1 MRPCVQA
8 SIHLNKMKIETK
20 NLIKNYSLPKSAE
33 VKVLKGVNLLINS
46 GEKVALMGPSGAG
59 KSTLIHILG
68 LMDKPTSGEVLIDD
82 KDITAFTQGQLA
94 KMRNENIGFMFQFH
108 YLLADFT
115 VMENILMPVWDKRKE
130 KKEYALN
137 MLKIMG
143 LTDRANHM
151 PNELSGG
158 EQQRVA
164 LARALINN
172 PKILFADEPTGNL
185 DRQTGKLIE
194 SLMFDMCSK
203 LKTTLLVVTHSQEL
217 ANLAD
222 RQINIVDGKIC

>member
-1 MRPCVQA
+1 
-8 SIHLNKMKIETK
+8 MKLETK
-20 NLIKNYSLPKSAE
+20 NLTKNYIVPKSGE
-33 VKVLKGVNLLINS
+33 VKVLKGIDLLINS
-46 GEKVALMGPSGAG
+46 GEKVALTGPSGAG

-68 LMDKPTSGEVLIDD
+68 LMDKPTSGNVLIDGN
-82 KDITAFTQGQLA
+82 DITSFSPSKLA
-94 KMRNENIGFMFQFH
+94 KMRKENIGFVFQFH

-115 VMENILMPVWDKRKE
+115 VMENILMPVWDERKT

-137 MLKIMG
+137 MLETMG

-185 DRQTGKLIE
+185 DRKTGEKIE
-194 SLMFDMCSK
+194 TLMFEMCNK

-222 RQINIVDGKIC
+222 RQIKIVDGKIC

>member
-1 MRPCVQA
+1 MVNIINCF
-8 SIHLNKMKIETK
+8 MKIETK
-20 NLIKNYSLPKSAE
+20 NLTKNYIIPKSPD
-33 VKVLKGVNLLINS
+33 VKILKGIDLLIKS

-59 KSTLIHILG
+59 KSTLIHVLG
-68 LMDKPTSGEVLIDD
+68 LMDKPTSGQVLIDD
-82 KDITAFTQGQLA
+82 VDITSFSKAKLA
-94 KMRNENIGFMFQFH
+94 KIRHESIGFVFQFH
-108 YLLADFT
+108 YLLADFS
-115 VMENILMPVWDKRKE
+115 VLENVLIPVWNNKKK
-130 KKEYALN
+130 KKEYALE

-143 LTDRANHM
+143 LENRINHM

-185 DRQTGKLIE
+185 DRQTGEKIE
-194 SLMFDMCSK
+194 NLMFEICSR
-203 LKTTLLVVTHSQEL
+203 LKTTLLVVTHSQDL

-222 RQINIVDGKIC
+222 RQIKIIDGQIK

>member
-1 MRPCVQA
+1 
-8 SIHLNKMKIETK
+8 MKIETK
-20 NLIKNYSLPKSAE
+20 KLTKNYIVPKSGE
-33 VKVLKGVNLLINS
+33 VKVLKGIDLLIKS

-68 LMDKPTSGEVLIDD
+68 LMDKPTSGKVLIDD
-82 KDITAFTQGQLA
+82 TDITSFNQNKLA
-94 KMRNENIGFMFQFH
+94 KMRSENIGFVFQFH

-115 VMENILMPVWDKRKE
+115 VMENILMPVWNNRKQ

-137 MLKIMG
+137 MLETMG

-185 DRQTGKLIE
+185 DRQTGIIIE
-194 SLMFDMCSK
+194 NLMFDMCTK
-203 LKTTLLVVTHSQEL
+203 LKTTLLVVTHSPEL
-217 ANLAD
+217 ADLAD
-222 RQINIVDGKIC
+222 RQIKIVDGKIY

>member
-1 MRPCVQA
+1 
-8 SIHLNKMKIETK
+8 MKLETK
-20 NLIKNYSLPKSAE
+20 NLIKNYIVPKSGE
-33 VKVLKGVNLLINS
+33 VNVLKGIDLLINS

-68 LMDKPTSGEVLIDD
+68 LMDKPTSGTVLIDD
-82 KDITAFTQGQLA
+82 KDITSFSPAKLA
-94 KMRNENIGFMFQFH
+94 KMRKENIGFVFQFH

-115 VMENILMPVWDKRKE
+115 VMENILMPVWDNRKE

-137 MLKIMG
+137 MLETMG

-185 DRQTGKLIE
+185 DRQTGEKIE
-194 SLMFDMCSK
+194 NLMFDMCSK

-222 RQINIVDGKIC
+222 RQIKIIDGKIC

>member
-1 MRPCVQA
+1 
-8 SIHLNKMKIETK
+8 MKLETK
-20 NLIKNYSLPKSAE
+20 NLIKNYIVPKSGE
-33 VKVLKGVNLLINS
+33 VKVLKGIDLLINS

-68 LMDKPTSGEVLIDD
+68 LMDKPTSGNVLIDD
-82 KDITAFTQGQLA
+82 KDITSFSPAKLA
-94 KMRNENIGFMFQFH
+94 KMRKENIGFVFQFH
-108 YLLADFT
+108 YLLADFN
-115 VMENILMPVWDKRKE
+115 VMENILMPVWNDRKV
-130 KKEYALN
+130 KKESALN
-137 MLKIMG
+137 MLEIMG

-185 DRQTGKLIE
+185 DRQTGEKIE
-194 SLMFDMCSK
+194 NLMFEMCSK

-222 RQINIVDGKIC
+222 RQIKIVDGKIC

>member
-1 MRPCVQA
+1 MVNIINCF
-8 SIHLNKMKIETK
+8 MKIETK
-20 NLIKNYSLPKSAE
+20 NLTKNYIIPKSPD
-33 VKVLKGVNLLINS
+33 VKILKGIDLLIKS

-59 KSTLIHILG
+59 KSTLVHVLG
-68 LMDKPTSGEVLIDD
+68 LMDKPTSGQVLIDD
-82 KDITAFTQGQLA
+82 VDITSFSKAKLA
-94 KMRNENIGFMFQFH
+94 KIRHESIGFVFQFH
-108 YLLADFT
+108 YLLADFS
-115 VMENILMPVWDKRKE
+115 VLENVLIPVWNNKKK
-130 KKEYALN
+130 KKEYALE

-143 LTDRANHM
+143 LENRINHM

-185 DRQTGKLIE
+185 DRQTGEKIE
-194 SLMFDMCSK
+194 NLMFEICSR

-222 RQINIVDGKIC
+222 RKIKIIDGQIK

>member
-1 MRPCVQA
+1 
-8 SIHLNKMKIETK
+8 MKIETK
-20 NLIKNYSLPKSAE
+20 NLTKNYAVPKSSD
-33 VKVLKGVNLLINS
+33 VKVLKGIDLLINS

-68 LMDKPTSGEVLIDD
+68 LMDKPTSGQVLIDD
-82 KDITAFTQGQLA
+82 ADITGFSQTKLA
-94 KMRNENIGFMFQFH
+94 KMRQESIGFVFQFH
-108 YLLADFT
+108 YLLADFS
-115 VMENILMPVWDKRKE
+115 VLENILMPVWNNKNK
-130 KKEYALN
+130 KKEYALE

-143 LTDRANHM
+143 LEDRINHM

-172 PKILFADEPTGNL
+172 PKVLFADEPTGNL
-185 DRQTGKLIE
+185 DRQKKKKIE
-194 SLMFDMCSK
+194 NLMFEMCSK
-203 LKTTLLVVTHSQEL
+203 LKTTLLVVTHSREL

-222 RQINIVDGKIC
+222 RQIKMVDGQIK

>member
-1 MRPCVQA
+1 
-8 SIHLNKMKIETK
+8 MKLETK
-20 NLIKNYSLPKSAE
+20 NLTKNYIVPKSGE
-33 VKVLKGVNLLINS
+33 VKVLKGIDLLINS
-46 GEKVALMGPSGAG
+46 GEKVALTGPSGAG

-68 LMDKPTSGEVLIDD
+68 LMDKPTSGNVLIDD
-82 KDITAFTQGQLA
+82 KDITSFSPAKLA
-94 KMRNENIGFMFQFH
+94 KMRKENIGFVFQFH

-115 VMENILMPVWDKRKE
+115 VMENILMPVWNERKT

-137 MLKIMG
+137 MLETMG

-185 DRQTGKLIE
+185 DRKTGEKIE
-194 SLMFDMCSK
+194 TLMFEMCNK

-222 RQINIVDGKIC
+222 RQIKIVDGKIC

>member
-1 MRPCVQA
+1 MYNNIQ
-8 SIHLNKMKIETK
+8 NMKIETK
-20 NLIKNYSLPKSAE
+20 NLIKNYLIPKSKE
-33 VKVLKGVNLLINS
+33 VNVLKGINLLINS

-68 LMDKPTSGEVLIDD
+68 LMDKPTSGKVFIDD
-82 KDITAFTQGQLA
+82 TDITSFKQNKLA
-94 KMRNENIGFMFQFH
+94 KIRNENIGFVFQFH

-115 VMENILMPVWDKRKE
+115 VMENILMPVWNKRKE
-130 KKEYALN
+130 KKDYAMD
-137 MLKIMG
+137 MLETMG
-143 LTDRANHM
+143 LRDRINHM

-185 DRQTGKLIE
+185 DRQTGTLIE
-194 SLMFDMCSK
+194 NLMFDMCTK
-203 LKTTLLVVTHSQEL
+203 LKTTLLVVTHSPDL
-217 ANLAD
+217 ASLAD
-222 RQINIVDGKIC
+222 RQIKMIDGNIY

>member
-1 MRPCVQA
+1 
-8 SIHLNKMKIETK
+8 MKLETK
-20 NLIKNYSLPKSAE
+20 NLIKNYIVPKSGE
-33 VKVLKGVNLLINS
+33 VKVLKGIDLLINS
-46 GEKVALMGPSGAG
+46 GEKVALTGPSGAG

-68 LMDKPTSGEVLIDD
+68 LMDKPTSGNVLIDD
-82 KDITAFTQGQLA
+82 VNITAFTPTKLA
-94 KMRNENIGFMFQFH
+94 KMRKENIGFVFQFH

-130 KKEYALN
+130 KQEYAKS
-137 MLKIMG
+137 MLETMG
-143 LTDRANHM
+143 LTDRVNHM

-185 DRQTGKLIE
+185 DRKTGEKIE
-194 SLMFDMCSK
+194 NLMFEMCSK

-222 RQINIVDGKIC
+222 RQIKIVDGKIC

>member
-1 MRPCVQA
+1 
-8 SIHLNKMKIETK
+8 MKIETK
-20 NLIKNYSLPKSAE
+20 DLIKNYIVPKSGE
-33 VKVLKGVNLLINS
+33 VKVLKGIDLLINS

-68 LMDKPTSGEVLIDD
+68 LMDKPTSGKVLIDD
-82 KDITAFTQGQLA
+82 KDITSFSPARLA
-94 KMRNENIGFMFQFH
+94 KMRKENIGFVFQYH

-137 MLKIMG
+137 MLEMMG

-185 DRQTGKLIE
+185 DRQTGEKIE
-194 SLMFDMCSK
+194 NLMFEMCSK

-222 RQINIVDGKIC
+222 RQIKIVDGKIC

>member
-1 MRPCVQA
+1 
-8 SIHLNKMKIETK
+8 
-20 NLIKNYSLPKSAE
+20 
-33 VKVLKGVNLLINS
+33 
-46 GEKVALMGPSGAG
+46 
-59 KSTLIHILG
+59 
-68 LMDKPTSGEVLIDD
+68 MDKPTSGNVLIDD
-82 KDITAFTQGQLA
+82 KDITSFTPTKLA
-94 KMRNENIGFMFQFH
+94 KMRKENIGFVFQFH

-115 VMENILMPVWDKRKE
+115 VMENILMPVWNDRKI
-130 KKEYALN
+130 KKDYALN
-137 MLKIMG
+137 MLKTMG
-143 LTDRANHM
+143 LIDRANHM

-185 DRQTGKLIE
+185 DRQTGEKIE
-194 SLMFDMCSK
+194 NLMFEMCSK

-222 RQINIVDGKIC
+222 KQIKIVDGKIC

>member
-1 MRPCVQA
+1 
-8 SIHLNKMKIETK
+8 MKIETK
-20 NLIKNYSLPKSAE
+20 DLIKNYIVPKSGE
-33 VKVLKGVNLLINS
+33 VKVLKGIDLLINS
-46 GEKVALMGPSGAG
+46 GEKVALTGPSGAG

-68 LMDKPTSGEVLIDD
+68 LMDKPTSGNVLIDGN
-82 KDITAFTQGQLA
+82 DITSFSPAKLA
-94 KMRNENIGFMFQFH
+94 KMRKENIGFVFQFH

-115 VMENILMPVWDKRKE
+115 VMENILMPVWNERKT

-137 MLKIMG
+137 MLETMG

-185 DRQTGKLIE
+185 DRKTGEKIE
-194 SLMFDMCSK
+194 TLMFEMCNK

-222 RQINIVDGKIC
+222 RQIKIVDGKIC

>member
-1 MRPCVQA
+1 
-8 SIHLNKMKIETK
+8 MKIETK
-20 NLIKNYSLPKSAE
+20 NLIKNYTLPKSAE

-82 KDITAFTQGQLA
+82 TDITSFTQNKLA

-108 YLLADFT
+108 YLLADFS
-115 VMENILMPVWDKRKE
+115 VMENILMPVWNKRKE

-137 MLKIMG
+137 MLKTMG
-143 LTDRANHM
+143 LTDRADHM

-194 SLMFDMCSK
+194 NLMFDMCSK

>member
-1 MRPCVQA
+1 
-8 SIHLNKMKIETK
+8 MKLETK
-20 NLIKNYSLPKSAE
+20 NLTKNYIVPKSGE
-33 VKVLKGVNLLINS
+33 VKVLKGIDLLINS
-46 GEKVALMGPSGAG
+46 GEKVALTGPSGAG

-68 LMDKPTSGEVLIDD
+68 LMDKPTSGNVLIDGN
-82 KDITAFTQGQLA
+82 DITSFSPSKLA
-94 KMRNENIGFMFQFH
+94 KMRKENIGFVFQFH

-130 KKEYALN
+130 KQEYAKS
-137 MLKIMG
+137 MLETMG

-185 DRQTGKLIE
+185 DRKTGEKIE
-194 SLMFDMCSK
+194 TLMFEMCNK

-222 RQINIVDGKIC
+222 RQIKIVDGKIC

>member
-1 MRPCVQA
+1 
-8 SIHLNKMKIETK
+8 MKLETK
-20 NLIKNYSLPKSAE
+20 NLTKNYIVPKSGE
-33 VKVLKGVNLLINS
+33 VKVLKGIDLLINS

-68 LMDKPTSGEVLIDD
+68 LMDKPTSGNVLIDGN
-82 KDITAFTQGQLA
+82 DITSFSPSKLA
-94 KMRNENIGFMFQFH
+94 KMRKENIGFVFQFH

-115 VMENILMPVWDKRKE
+115 VMENILMPVWNERKT

-137 MLKIMG
+137 MLETMG

-185 DRQTGKLIE
+185 DRKTGEKIE
-194 SLMFDMCSK
+194 TLMFEMCNK

-222 RQINIVDGKIC
+222 RQIKIVDGKIC

>member
-1 MRPCVQA
+1 
-8 SIHLNKMKIETK
+8 MKIETK
-20 NLIKNYSLPKSAE
+20 NLTKNYIVPKAGE
-33 VKVLKGVNLLINS
+33 VKVLKGIDLLINS

-68 LMDKPTSGEVLIDD
+68 LMDKPTSGNVLIDD
-82 KDITAFTQGQLA
+82 KDITSLAPAKLA
-94 KMRNENIGFMFQFH
+94 KMRKENIGFVFQFH

-115 VMENILMPVWDKRKE
+115 VMENILMPVWNERKT

-137 MLKIMG
+137 MLETMG

-185 DRQTGKLIE
+185 DRKTGEKIE
-194 SLMFDMCSK
+194 TLMFEMCNK

-222 RQINIVDGKIC
+222 RQIKIVDGKIC

>member
-1 MRPCVQA
+1 
-8 SIHLNKMKIETK
+8 MKLETK
-20 NLIKNYSLPKSAE
+20 NLTKNYIVPKSGE
-33 VKVLKGVNLLINS
+33 VKVLKGIDLLINS

-68 LMDKPTSGEVLIDD
+68 LMDKPTSGNVLIDD
-82 KDITAFTQGQLA
+82 IDITTYTPNKLA
-94 KMRNENIGFMFQFH
+94 KMRKENIGFVFQFH

-115 VMENILMPVWDKRKE
+115 VMENILMPVWNERKQ

-137 MLKIMG
+137 MLETMG

-164 LARALINN
+164 LARALINK

-185 DRQTGKLIE
+185 DRKTGEKIE
-194 SLMFDMCSK
+194 NLMFEMCSK

-222 RQINIVDGKIC
+222 RQIKIVDGKIC

>member
-1 MRPCVQA
+1 
-8 SIHLNKMKIETK
+8 MKLETK
-20 NLIKNYSLPKSAE
+20 NLIKNYTLPKSAE

-68 LMDKPTSGEVLIDD
+68 LMDKPTSGEVLINDT
-82 KDITAFTQGQLA
+82 DITSFTQNKLA

-115 VMENILMPVWDKRKE
+115 VMENILMPVWNQRKE

-137 MLKIMG
+137 MLKTMG
-143 LTDRANHM
+143 LTDRADHM

-185 DRQTGKLIE
+185 DRQTGTLIE
-194 SLMFDMCSK
+194 NLMFDMCSK

-222 RQINIVDGKIC
+222 RQINIVDGKIY

>member
-1 MRPCVQA
+1 
-8 SIHLNKMKIETK
+8 MKLETK
-20 NLIKNYSLPKSAE
+20 NLIKNYIVPKSGE
-33 VKVLKGVNLLINS
+33 VNVLKGIDLLINS

-68 LMDKPTSGEVLIDD
+68 LMDKPTLGTVLIDD
-82 KDITAFTQGQLA
+82 KDITSFSPAKFA
-94 KMRNENIGFMFQFH
+94 KMRKENIGFVFQFH

-115 VMENILMPVWDKRKE
+115 VMENILMPVWDNRKE
-130 KKEYALN
+130 KKEYALH
-137 MLKIMG
+137 MLETMG

-185 DRQTGKLIE
+185 DRQTGEKIE
-194 SLMFDMCSK
+194 NLMFEMSTK
-203 LKTTLLVVTHSQEL
+203 LKTTLVVVTYSQEL

-222 RQINIVDGKIC
+222 RQIKIVDGKIC

>member
-1 MRPCVQA
+1 
-8 SIHLNKMKIETK
+8 MKIETK
-20 NLIKNYSLPKSAE
+20 NLTKNYIVPKSGE
-33 VKVLKGVNLLINS
+33 VKVLKGIDLLINS

-68 LMDKPTSGEVLIDD
+68 LMDKPTSGKVLIDD
-82 KDITAFTQGQLA
+82 TDITSFNQNKLA
-94 KMRNENIGFMFQFH
+94 KMRSENIGFVFQFH

-115 VMENILMPVWDKRKE
+115 VMENILMPVWNNRKQ

-137 MLKIMG
+137 MLETMG

-185 DRQTGKLIE
+185 DRQTGIIIE
-194 SLMFDMCSK
+194 KLMFDMCTK
-203 LKTTLLVVTHSQEL
+203 LKTTLLVVTHSHEL
-217 ANLAD
+217 ADLAD
-222 RQINIVDGKIC
+222 RQIKIVDGKIY

>member
-1 MRPCVQA
+1 
-8 SIHLNKMKIETK
+8 MKLETK
-20 NLIKNYSLPKSAE
+20 NLIKNYIVPKSGE
-33 VKVLKGVNLLINS
+33 VKVLKGIDLLINS

-68 LMDKPTSGEVLIDD
+68 LMDKPTSGNVLIDD
-82 KDITAFTQGQLA
+82 KDITSFTPTKLA
-94 KMRNENIGFMFQFH
+94 KMRKENIGFVFQFH

-115 VMENILMPVWDKRKE
+115 VMENILMPVWNDRKI
-130 KKEYALN
+130 KKDYALN
-137 MLKIMG
+137 MLKTIG
-143 LTDRANHM
+143 LIDRANHM

-185 DRQTGKLIE
+185 DRQTGEKIE
-194 SLMFDMCSK
+194 NLMFEMCSK

-222 RQINIVDGKIC
+222 KQIKIVDGKIC

>member
-1 MRPCVQA
+1 
-8 SIHLNKMKIETK
+8 MKIETK
-20 NLIKNYSLPKSAE
+20 DLIKNYIVPKSGE
-33 VKVLKGVNLLINS
+33 VKVLKGIDLLINS

-68 LMDKPTSGEVLIDD
+68 LMDKPTSGKVLIDD
-82 KDITAFTQGQLA
+82 KDITSFSPAKLA
-94 KMRNENIGFMFQFH
+94 KMRKENIGFVFQFH

-137 MLKIMG
+137 MLKTMG

-185 DRQTGKLIE
+185 DRQTGEKIE
-194 SLMFDMCSK
+194 NLMFEMCSK

-222 RQINIVDGKIC
+222 RQIKIVDGKIC

>member
-1 MRPCVQA
+1 
-8 SIHLNKMKIETK
+8 MKIETK
-20 NLIKNYSLPKSAE
+20 NLIKNYTLPKSAE

-82 KDITAFTQGQLA
+82 TDITSFTQNKLA

-115 VMENILMPVWDKRKE
+115 VMENILMPVWNKRKE

-137 MLKIMG
+137 MLKTMG
-143 LTDRANHM
+143 LTDRADHM

-194 SLMFDMCSK
+194 NLMFDMCSK

>member
-1 MRPCVQA
+1 
-8 SIHLNKMKIETK
+8 MKLETK
-20 NLIKNYSLPKSAE
+20 NLIKNYIVPKSGE
-33 VKVLKGVNLLINS
+33 VKVLKGIDLLINS

-68 LMDKPTSGEVLIDD
+68 LMDKPTSGNVLIDD
-82 KDITAFTQGQLA
+82 KDITSFTPTKLA
-94 KMRNENIGFMFQFH
+94 KMRKENIGFVFQFH

-115 VMENILMPVWDKRKE
+115 VMENILMPVWNDRKI
-130 KKEYALN
+130 KKDYALN
-137 MLKIMG
+137 MLKTMG
-143 LTDRANHM
+143 LIDRANHM

-185 DRQTGKLIE
+185 DRQTGEKIE
-194 SLMFDMCSK
+194 NLMFEMCSK

-222 RQINIVDGKIC
+222 RQIKIVDGKIC

>member
-1 MRPCVQA
+1 
-8 SIHLNKMKIETK
+8 MKIETK
-20 NLIKNYSLPKSAE
+20 NLIKNYTLPKSAE

-82 KDITAFTQGQLA
+82 IDITSFTQNKLA

-115 VMENILMPVWDKRKE
+115 VMENILMPVWNKRKE

-137 MLKIMG
+137 MLKTMG
-143 LTDRANHM
+143 LTDRADHM

-194 SLMFDMCSK
+194 NLMFDMCSK

>member
-1 MRPCVQA
+1 
-8 SIHLNKMKIETK
+8 MKIETK
-20 NLIKNYSLPKSAE
+20 DLIKNYIIPKSKE
-33 VKVLKGVNLLINS
+33 VNVLKGINLLINS

-68 LMDKPTSGEVLIDD
+68 LMDKPTSGKVLIDD
-82 KDITAFTQGQLA
+82 TDITSFKQNKLA
-94 KMRNENIGFMFQFH
+94 KIRNENIGFVFQFH

-115 VMENILMPVWDKRKE
+115 VIENILMPVWNKRKE
-130 KKEYALN
+130 KKEVALS
-137 MLKIMG
+137 MLETMG

-185 DRQTGKLIE
+185 DRQTGTLIE
-194 SLMFDMCSK
+194 NLMFDMCSK

-222 RQINIVDGKIC
+222 RQIKMIDGKIC

>member
-1 MRPCVQA
+1 
-8 SIHLNKMKIETK
+8 MKIETK
-20 NLIKNYSLPKSAE
+20 NLIKNYIMPKSGE
-33 VKVLKGVNLLINS
+33 VKVLKGIDLLINS

-68 LMDKPTSGEVLIDD
+68 LMDKPTSGNVLIDD
-82 KDITAFTQGQLA
+82 KDITSLSQNKLA
-94 KMRNENIGFMFQFH
+94 KMRKENIGFVFQFH

-115 VMENILMPVWDKRKE
+115 VMENILMPVWNDRKT
-130 KKEYALN
+130 KKEYALS
-137 MLKIMG
+137 MLENMG

-185 DRQTGKLIE
+185 DRQTGEKIE
-194 SLMFDMCSK
+194 NLMFEMCNK
-203 LKTTLLVVTHSQEL
+203 LKTTLLVVTHSQDL

-222 RQINIVDGKIC
+222 RQIKIVDGKIC

>member
-1 MRPCVQA
+1 
-8 SIHLNKMKIETK
+8 MKLETK
-20 NLIKNYSLPKSAE
+20 NLIKNYIVPKSGE
-33 VKVLKGVNLLINS
+33 VKVLKGIDLLINS

-68 LMDKPTSGEVLIDD
+68 LMDKPTSGNVLIDD
-82 KDITAFTQGQLA
+82 KDITSFTPTKLA
-94 KMRNENIGFMFQFH
+94 KMRKENIGFVFQFH

-115 VMENILMPVWDKRKE
+115 VMENILMPVWNDRKI
-130 KKEYALN
+130 KKDYALN
-137 MLKIMG
+137 MLKTMG
-143 LTDRANHM
+143 LIDRANHM

-185 DRQTGKLIE
+185 DRQTGEKIE
-194 SLMFDMCSK
+194 NLMFEMCSK

-222 RQINIVDGKIC
+222 KQIKIVDGKIC

>member
-1 MRPCVQA
+1 
-8 SIHLNKMKIETK
+8 MKIETK
-20 NLIKNYSLPKSAE
+20 NLTKNYIVPKSGE
-33 VKVLKGVNLLINS
+33 VKVLKGIDLLINS

-68 LMDKPTSGEVLIDD
+68 LMDKPTSGNVLIDD
-82 KDITAFTQGQLA
+82 KDITSFTPTKLA
-94 KMRNENIGFMFQFH
+94 KMRKENIGFVFQFH

-115 VMENILMPVWDKRKE
+115 VMENILMPVWNNRKG
-130 KKEYALN
+130 KKKYALN
-137 MLKIMG
+137 MLETMG

-185 DRQTGKLIE
+185 DRQTGEKIE
-194 SLMFDMCSK
+194 NLMFEMCSK

-222 RQINIVDGKIC
+222 RQIKIVDGKIC